1 MHAEI
6 CEEAMTGY
14 MPVMPWEKMKMLLAY
29 NVDIC
34 MDHEPTMT
42 PTTAELALMFGIQG
56 NQQLF
61 FITK

>member
-29 NVDIC
+29 NVDLC
-34 MDHEPTMT
+34 MDHDPTMT

-61 FITK
+61 LLTK